1 MARQNRPYNEPRAS
15 SGPVGPTGYSSIS
28 GPGGA
33 TGSTNV
39 QVVRR
44 PSADEI
50 RKRAYELFCARKGQ
64 GGSPEEDWL
73 RAERELMARNSGL

>member
-1 MARQNRPYNEPRAS
+1 MARQNRPFNDPRAS
-15 SGPVGPTGYSSIS
+15 SAPSAFPS
-28 GPGGA
+28 GTSGA
-33 TGSTNV
+33 TGPSSV

-50 RKRAYELFCARKGQ
+50 RKRAYELFCSRKGQ

-73 RAERELMARNSGL
+73 RAERELIARNSGR